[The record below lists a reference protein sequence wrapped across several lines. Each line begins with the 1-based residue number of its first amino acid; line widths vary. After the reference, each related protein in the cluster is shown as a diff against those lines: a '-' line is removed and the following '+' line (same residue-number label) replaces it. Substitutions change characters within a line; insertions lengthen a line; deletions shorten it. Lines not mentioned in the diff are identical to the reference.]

1 MDFQMPVMD
10 DYQATRILLV
20 DRQIAT
26 ESEVAGAMERMTER
40 ILGSLDWT
48 WTRWRVVEWGRV
60 D

>member
-1 MDFQMPVMD
+1 MPVMD